1 MPTTVNQLWPGIFLL
16 VAALA
21 AASDFT
27 GPELSSDPTRALV
40 THLADHEVCPPAARF
55 CQPEPVAAP

>member
-21 AASDFT
+21 AASEFAV
-27 GPELSSDPTRALV
+27 PEHSSDPARALV
-40 THLADHEVCPPAARF
+40 THLADHDVCPPAARY
-55 CQPEPVAAP
+55 CQPEPTPAP